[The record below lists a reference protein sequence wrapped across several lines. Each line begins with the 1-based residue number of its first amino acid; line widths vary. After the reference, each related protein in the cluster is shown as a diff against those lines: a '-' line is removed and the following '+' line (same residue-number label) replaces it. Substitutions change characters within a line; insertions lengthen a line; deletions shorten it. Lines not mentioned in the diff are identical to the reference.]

1 LFFIIKYLNIF
12 LNIMKTI
19 NQCTKLKSLKEIE
32 KEVYNLHK
40 TKHRTDVN
48 TYNLKVVNE
57 IIYNEKSRIVAIFKD
72 YLILDDISE
81 FLRRFYNNT
90 ESNVRLNK
98 VISFYEAYSRIFPN
112 YIIIPESKYLYKN
125 IRRKQKMID
134 AYNQIKAEE
143 EENRKC
149 VNDVIIKNKNN
160 KKDNFFDSE
169 IRRSILRYQPS
180 YNLDNSY
187 LNNRTQSIINW
198 QDAVNDS
205 THTSHLN
212 KNIIE
217 NEESIL
223 SIQNILK
230 AMDKR
235 NIGPLSNRL
244 LISNKIKSS
253 RNSLEK
259 SKKAVGVL
267 DDSKKILKSIL
278 SETNLKPKNMVN
290 NIGFIINSNG
300 NIEGYGHLQAHN
312 IKSNNNLQNNLY
324 FQSTPTINSKSTN
337 LQSGSNS
344 LRKKLEKNEKLEKT
358 ENKNINH
365 KPVQKGEHKDIL
377 NNFTS
382 NNPIFS
388 LQSNGIKNLEKPSSI
403 KVTPSSKNINNKID
417 IIDELVLQNQEQVR
431 AQHISPGPEIS
442 ERKLEP
448 PSAIFKNRLATHR
461 VSSSIPEL
469 YNTVKIINH
478 YPSIIIPQGSTHV
491 SINQNYYNY
500 GNSFASPVGT
510 RIITI
515 ENYNGSSTNT
525 SKSKINKK
533 KTYSESF
540 EPQNSGLKRT
550 KTNSN
555 SKEVLSKSN
564 SNFKG
569 NPVNSHIT
577 SPTNLKIKSKESK
590 ETLVN
595 SGSTYNSLNTN
606 NSTVKKIKFNEGVH
620 KNNYISIGNSQTIQ
634 IQQNTLQSLSNQQ
647 NGHVPISTQ
656 NLETNISSPKT
667 GGKQVYSKVFKVFQE
682 NFKNISSYKS
692 KNQKNVENL
701 PDNNMNLAGSDVG
714 SQNIKKENLENLI
727 MQDDFGYLES
737 DRQFKSRLEIRDAVI
752 QINFLILNIY
762 FSV

>member
-1 LFFIIKYLNIF
+1 
-12 LNIMKTI
+12 MKT
-19 NQCTKLKSLKEIE
+19 NNANTKLKSLREI
-32 KEVYNLHK
+32 KREVYNLHK
-40 TKHRTDVN
+40 VKYKTDVD

-72 YLILDDISE
+72 FLILDDISE
-81 FLRRFYNNT
+81 FLRRFYNKS
-90 ESNVRLNK
+90 ESSVRLNK

-149 VNDVIIKNKNN
+149 VNDVIINNNKNQN
-160 KKDNFFDSE
+160 KDNFFDSE

-180 YNLDNSY
+180 YNLENS
-187 LNNRTQSIINW
+187 LINNKTQSIIIW

-205 THTSHLN
+205 TQTSNLN

-223 SIQNILK
+223 SIQNIIS
-230 AMDKR
+230 AMDKKT
-235 NIGPLSNRL
+235 IGPLSNRL
-244 LISNKIKSS
+244 LISNKLKSS

-267 DDSKKILKSIL
+267 DDSKKKLKSIL
-278 SETNLKPKNMVN
+278 SESNLKPKNMVN
-290 NIGFIINSNG
+290 NIGLIISSSNF
-300 NIEGYGHLQAHN
+300 EGYGQLQAQN
-312 IKSNNNLQNNLY
+312 NTNSNNLQNNLY
-324 FQSTPTINSKSTN
+324 FQSTPFIQNNATN
-337 LQSGSNS
+337 LQNGSNS
-344 LRKKLEKNEKLEKT
+344 LRKKFDKFEKT
-358 ENKNINH
+358 DNKNNNL
-365 KPVQKGEHKDIL
+365 KTQNKDIL
-377 NNFTS
+377 NNFTTG
-382 NNPIFS
+382 NPIFPLS
-388 LQSNGIKNLEKPSSI
+388 SNINKNLEKPSL
-403 KVTPSSKNINNKID
+403 KKNPYNTNNNSNKID
-417 IIDELVLQNQEQVR
+417 IIDELVLQNSNQELGR
-431 AQHISPGPEIS
+431 TQHISPGPEIS
-442 ERKLEP
+442 ERKLDP

-525 SKSKINKK
+525 SKSKLNKK

-550 KTNSN
+550 KTI
-555 SKEVLSKSN
+555 SKEISSN
-564 SNFKG
+564 SNTNLKG
-569 NPVNSHIT
+569 NPVTSNIT
-577 SPTNLKIKSKESK
+577 SPKNLKIKSKESK
-590 ETLVN
+590 EILVN
-595 SGSTYNSLNTN
+595 SGSTINSQPTN
-606 NSTVKKIKFNEGVH
+606 NSSVKKNKFNEGVI
-620 KNNYISIGNSQTIQ
+620 KNNFTSTGSSHNTQY
-634 IQQNTLQSLSNQQ
+634 QQNNLKNQLAQQ
-647 NGHVPISTQ
+647 NGQDLIPVQ
-656 NLETNISSPKT
+656 NLESSAVNISSPKT

-682 NFKNISSYKS
+682 NFKNINSYNS
-692 KNQKNVENL
+692 KNQKTIENQVNK
-701 PDNNMNLAGSDVG
+701 NNKNLVTSGVG
-714 SQNIKKENLENLI
+714 SQVIKKENLENLI
-727 MQDDFGYLES
+727 MQDDFGSLES
-737 DRQFKSRLEIRDAVI
+737 DRQFKSRLEIREAVI
-752 QINFLILNIY
+752 KSY
-762 FSV
+762 FIFFI